1 MKKQI
6 SVKLNIDTISDKL
19 YLLILKEFKKE
30 AESNGID
37 WDSIGEQTWELNCI
51 IKQNKIK

>member
-51 IKQNKIK
+51 IKQNKK